1 MSRPTFLGG
10 GGGRATV
17 DTISM
22 PLGLAFGFAMVGVSF
37 EDWLPHKNY
46 SHAGNLRVLCQLR
59 YFVLLYSLAVW
70 RIVPNFR
77 WALSDQ
83 KGMSYLA

>member
-1 MSRPTFLGG
+1 
-10 GGGRATV
+10 
-17 DTISM
+17 
-22 PLGLAFGFAMVGVSF
+22 MVGVSF
-37 EDWLPHKNY
+37 EDWLPHNNY
-46 SHAGNLRVLCQLR
+46 SHAGNLRVLCLLR

-83 KGMSYLA
+83 KGMSYLPRLKEESEADGYRFTFFFFQSCLPKR

>member
-37 EDWLPHKNY
+37 EDWLPHNNY
-46 SHAGNLRVLCQLR
+46 SHSGKLHVLCQLR
-59 YFVLLYSLAVW
+59 YFVHTLSLFG
-70 RIVPNFR
+70 R
-77 WALSDQ
+77 
-83 KGMSYLA
+83 LANTTKFSLGP